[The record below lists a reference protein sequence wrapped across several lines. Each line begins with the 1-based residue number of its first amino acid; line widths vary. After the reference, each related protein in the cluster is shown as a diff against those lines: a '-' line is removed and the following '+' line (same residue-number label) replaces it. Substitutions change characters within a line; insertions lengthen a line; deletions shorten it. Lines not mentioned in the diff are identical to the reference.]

1 MNRTEI
7 LKNEVKNNSED
18 PFNYYLLALEYQ
30 KIENTAEAK
39 KYFQILVK
47 NFDEYLATYYTYANF
62 LILLDQEQE
71 ALEIIMKGIA
81 ISQKQKNSKA
91 EKELKQMLEL
101 HF

>member
-47 NFDEYLATYYTYANF
+47 NFDKYLATYYTYANF

-81 ISQKQKNSKA
+81 ISQEQDNSKA